1 VTTPLVILG
10 CGYVGS
16 HIARA
21 ALAAGRTVRVC
32 RRSTGKL
39 AALGELGAQIK
50 YFDAS
55 QPKQLTAA
63 LASSQGGTAIYA
75 MSRVGGPPGHI
86 MRAALQA
93 AYGGGISTFIYLSS
107 SGLYGDS
114 PDDDVWVDEDTPV
127 VHGDQ
132 DMAHVIS
139 DEREIEMCSFE
150 RVRTVVLRL
159 APVYGPGRG
168 VRERLKKGDY
178 RLLDDG
184 QHAISRIHID
194 DVARVVFAAEEK
206 APTKSTYLVADDE
219 PTTQLAYATWLCER
233 MGLPMPPSRKIFEP
247 GAQKVVFRNRRIRNA
262 KLKRELGIELSYPT
276 FRDGEAAI
284 EAAISEA

>member
-1 VTTPLVILG
+1 VTTPLVLLG

-32 RRSTGKL
+32 RRSTGKV

-50 YFDAS
+50 YLDAS

-107 SGLYGDS
+107 TGLYGDS
-114 PDDDVWVDEDTPV
+114 PDDDAWIDEDTPV

-139 DEREIEMCSFE
+139 DEREIELCSFD
-150 RVRTVVLRL
+150 RVRTIILRL
-159 APVYGPGRG
+159 APVYGPGKG

-194 DVARVVFAAEEK
+194 DVARIIFAAEQK

-219 PTTQLAYATWLCER
+219 PTTQLAYATWLCDR

-247 GAQKVVFRNRRIRNA
+247 GAQKVAFRNRRIRNA

-276 FRDGEAAI
+276 FREGEAAI
-284 EAAISEA
+284 EAAASEP

>member
-32 RRSTGKL
+32 RRSTGKV

-50 YFDAS
+50 YLDAS

-107 SGLYGDS
+107 TGLYGDS
-114 PDDDVWVDEDTPV
+114 PDDDAWIDEDTPV

-139 DEREIEMCSFE
+139 DEREIELCSFD
-150 RVRTVVLRL
+150 RVRTIILRL
-159 APVYGPGRG
+159 APVYGPGKG

-194 DVARVVFAAEEK
+194 DVARIIFAAEQK
-206 APTKSTYLVADDE
+206 APAKSTYLVADDE
-219 PTTQLAYATWLCER
+219 PTTQLAYATWLCDR

-247 GAQKVVFRNRRIRNA
+247 GAQKVAFRNRRIRNA

-276 FRDGEAAI
+276 FREGEAAI
-284 EAAISEA
+284 EAAASEP

>member
-1 VTTPLVILG
+1 
-10 CGYVGS
+10 VGS

-32 RRSTGKL
+32 RRSTGKV

-50 YFDAS
+50 YLDAS

-107 SGLYGDS
+107 TGLYGDS
-114 PDDDVWVDEDTPV
+114 PDDDAWIDEDTPV

-139 DEREIEMCSFE
+139 DEREIELCSFD
-150 RVRTVVLRL
+150 RVRTIILRL
-159 APVYGPGRG
+159 APVYGPGKG

-194 DVARVVFAAEEK
+194 DVARIIFAAEQK

-219 PTTQLAYATWLCER
+219 PTTQLAYATWLCDR

-247 GAQKVVFRNRRIRNA
+247 GAQKVAFRNRRIRNA

-276 FRDGEAAI
+276 FREGEAAI
-284 EAAISEA
+284 EAATSEP

>member
-1 VTTPLVILG
+1 M
-10 CGYVGS
+10 GS

-32 RRSTGKL
+32 RRSTGKV

-50 YFDAS
+50 YLDAS

-107 SGLYGDS
+107 TGLYGDS
-114 PDDDVWVDEDTPV
+114 PDDDAWIDEDTPV

-139 DEREIEMCSFE
+139 DEREIELCSFD
-150 RVRTVVLRL
+150 RVRTIILRL
-159 APVYGPGRG
+159 APVYGPGKG

-194 DVARVVFAAEEK
+194 DVARIIFAAEQK
-206 APTKSTYLVADDE
+206 APAKSTYLVADDE
-219 PTTQLAYATWLCER
+219 PTTQLAYATWLCDR

-247 GAQKVVFRNRRIRNA
+247 GAQKVAFRNRRIRNA

-276 FRDGEAAI
+276 FREGEAAI
-284 EAAISEA
+284 EAAASEP

>member
-1 VTTPLVILG
+1 
-10 CGYVGS
+10 VGS

-32 RRSTGKL
+32 RRSTGKV

-50 YFDAS
+50 YLDAS

-107 SGLYGDS
+107 TGLYGDS
-114 PDDDVWVDEDTPV
+114 PDDDAWIDEDTPV

-139 DEREIEMCSFE
+139 DEREIELCSFD
-150 RVRTVVLRL
+150 RVRTIILRL
-159 APVYGPGRG
+159 APVYGPGKG

-194 DVARVVFAAEEK
+194 DVARIIFAAEQK

-219 PTTQLAYATWLCER
+219 PTTQLAYATWLCDR

-247 GAQKVVFRNRRIRNA
+247 GAQKVAFRNRRIRNA

-276 FRDGEAAI
+276 FREGEAAI
-284 EAAISEA
+284 EAAASEP

>member
-1 VTTPLVILG
+1 M
-10 CGYVGS
+10 GS

-32 RRSTGKL
+32 RRSTGKV

-50 YFDAS
+50 YLDAS

-107 SGLYGDS
+107 TGLYGDS
-114 PDDDVWVDEDTPV
+114 PDDDAWIDEDTPV

-139 DEREIEMCSFE
+139 DEREIELCSFD
-150 RVRTVVLRL
+150 RVRTIILRL
-159 APVYGPGRG
+159 APVYGPGKG

-194 DVARVVFAAEEK
+194 DVARIIFAAEEK
-206 APTKSTYLVADDE
+206 APAKSTYLVADDE
-219 PTTQLAYATWLCER
+219 PTTQLAYATWLCDR

-247 GAQKVVFRNRRIRNA
+247 GAQKVAFRNRRIRNA

-276 FRDGEAAI
+276 FREGEAAI
-284 EAAISEA
+284 EAAASEP

>member
-1 VTTPLVILG
+1 
-10 CGYVGS
+10 VGS

-32 RRSTGKL
+32 RRSTGKV

-50 YFDAS
+50 YLDAS

-107 SGLYGDS
+107 TGLYGDS
-114 PDDDVWVDEDTPV
+114 PDDDAWIDEDTPV

-139 DEREIEMCSFE
+139 DEREIELCSFD
-150 RVRTVVLRL
+150 RVRTIILRL
-159 APVYGPGRG
+159 APVYGPGKG

-194 DVARVVFAAEEK
+194 DVARIIFAAEQK
-206 APTKSTYLVADDE
+206 APAKSTYLVADDE
-219 PTTQLAYATWLCER
+219 PTTQLAYATWLCDR

-247 GAQKVVFRNRRIRNA
+247 GAQKVAFRNRRIRNA

-276 FRDGEAAI
+276 FREGEAAI
-284 EAAISEA
+284 EAAASEP

>member
-1 VTTPLVILG
+1 MTTPLVLLG

-32 RRSTGKL
+32 RRSTGKV

-50 YFDAS
+50 YLDAS

-107 SGLYGDS
+107 TGLYGDS
-114 PDDDVWVDEDTPV
+114 PDDDAWIDEDTPV

-139 DEREIEMCSFE
+139 DEREIELCSFD
-150 RVRTVVLRL
+150 RVRTIILRL
-159 APVYGPGRG
+159 APVYGPGKG

-194 DVARVVFAAEEK
+194 DVARIIFAAEQK

-219 PTTQLAYATWLCER
+219 PTTQLAYATWLCDR

-247 GAQKVVFRNRRIRNA
+247 GAQKVAFRNRRIRNA

-276 FRDGEAAI
+276 FREGEAAI
-284 EAAISEA
+284 EAAASEP

>member
-1 VTTPLVILG
+1 MTTPLVILG

-32 RRSTGKL
+32 RRSTGKV

-50 YFDAS
+50 YLDAS

-107 SGLYGDS
+107 TGLYGDS
-114 PDDDVWVDEDTPV
+114 PDDDAWIDEDTPV

-139 DEREIEMCSFE
+139 DEREIELCSFD
-150 RVRTVVLRL
+150 RVRTIILRL
-159 APVYGPGRG
+159 APVYGPGKG

-194 DVARVVFAAEEK
+194 DVARIIFAAEQK
-206 APTKSTYLVADDE
+206 APAKSTYLVADDE
-219 PTTQLAYATWLCER
+219 PTTQLAYATWLCDR

-247 GAQKVVFRNRRIRNA
+247 GAQKVAFRNRRIRNA

-276 FRDGEAAI
+276 FREGEAAI
-284 EAAISEA
+284 EAATSEP

>member
-1 VTTPLVILG
+1 M
-10 CGYVGS
+10 GS

-32 RRSTGKL
+32 RRSTGKV

-50 YFDAS
+50 YLDAS

-107 SGLYGDS
+107 TGLYGDS
-114 PDDDVWVDEDTPV
+114 PDDDAWIDEDTPV

-139 DEREIEMCSFE
+139 DEREIELCSFD
-150 RVRTVVLRL
+150 RVRTIILRL
-159 APVYGPGRG
+159 APVYGPGKG

-194 DVARVVFAAEEK
+194 DVARIIFAAEQK

-219 PTTQLAYATWLCER
+219 PTTQLAYATWLCDR

-247 GAQKVVFRNRRIRNA
+247 GAQKVAFRNRRIRNA